1 MNVLIFGLGVNGGGF
16 AAAKYFLKHN
26 HNVLV
31 TDLKSKNDF
40 GKAINIL
47 EKLGAKFRFSQHLV
61 EDFLW
66 ADLVVKNASILP
78 NNKYL
83 QYAKKITTDFTYLFE
98 NYNLDNIN
106 IIAVTGTK
114 GKTTTTHAINHVLKK
129 EGYNTKLVGNM
140 GISAFEIARALETS
154 KNHIDYLI
162 CEFSSWQL
170 RDIFNYITVDFP
182 HTKISLFT
190 NLLEDHQNTYDSM
203 ERYLQDKL
211 SLFTP
216 NTEIAICPKGFFNSI
231 KEKTNLK
238 KRNIK
243 FTDDKIVA
251 ELQNKPELIP
261 PYKALLALN
270 IKKDIILKHLN
281 SFKGVAHRIEW
292 VGTSD
297 NILYVNDS
305 AATIPEAI
313 EFSMLHFDKIN
324 IHLICGGT
332 DKNLKTI
339 NMKNSLSK
347 AKSITL
353 LDGSFTQNKLIPF
366 LKKNKIRYY
375 GPFNN
380 MKEAFKTALN
390 MAKEES
396 DINMKAV
403 LLSPGAASFDLFINE
418 FDRGNQFK
426 RLAKEIIDKQST

>member
-83 QYAKKITTDFTYLFE
+83 QYAKKITTDFIYLFE
-98 NYNLDNIN
+98 NYTLDNIK

-154 KNHIDYLI
+154 KKPIDYLI

-231 KEKTNLK
+231 KEKTKLK
-238 KRNIK
+238 KKNIK

-297 NILYVNDS
+297 NILFVNDS

-366 LKKNKIRYY
+366 LNKNKIKYN

-380 MKEAFKTALN
+380 MNEAFKTALSI
-390 MAKEES
+390 AKEES
-396 DINMKAV
+396 DINMKAI